1 MKQNAK
7 RLLKSLWIRACR
19 LDEIP
24 INSKFVVFSDDNKY
38 AVRYNKIACLVASG
52 SSQDSQNRCIVWG

>member
-19 LDEIP
+19 YDNIP
-24 INSKFVVFSDDNKY
+24 IDSSFVVFSDNNPY
-38 AVRYNKIACLVASG
+38 AKRH
-52 SSQDSQNRCIVWG
+52 NRISILTGK